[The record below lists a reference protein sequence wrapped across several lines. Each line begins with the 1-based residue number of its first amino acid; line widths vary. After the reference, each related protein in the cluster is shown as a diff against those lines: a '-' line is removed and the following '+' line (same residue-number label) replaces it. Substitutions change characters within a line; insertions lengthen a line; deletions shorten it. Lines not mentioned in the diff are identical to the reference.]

1 MTNKR
6 PAAFLPPSRTRA
18 RIGLF
23 GGSFDPPHSG
33 HLHVADTAMKR
44 LGLDQVWW
52 FPTPGNPLKEAPSEY
67 AARFEAVEA
76 LTAHHRRFRVSNVEK
91 QLDLRYTIDLVRLL
105 CQHCPHAKLTWI
117 MGGDSL
123 MTFHFWKDWRALANE
138 VPIAVV
144 ARPGF
149 ELAARVSPFAKLLRQ
164 HRLRD
169 HAARAL
175 PGHSTPA
182 WVYLPAPLNPISST
196 ALRRTKA

>member
-1 MTNKR
+1 MAMTR
-6 PAAFLPPSRTRA
+6 PAAHLPPRQTRA

-33 HLHVADTAMKR
+33 HTHVAATAMKR

-52 FPTPGNPLKEAPSEY
+52 FPTPGNPLKEAPSDY
-67 AARFEAVEA
+67 YLRFEAVVA
-76 LTAHHRRFRVSNVEK
+76 LTSGNRRFRMSDVEK
-91 QLDLRYTIDLVRLL
+91 QLSLRYTYDLVTLL
-105 CQHCPHAKLTWI
+105 RRHCPHAQLVWI

-123 MTFHFWKDWRALANE
+123 MTFHYWKNWRALAQT

-149 ELAARVSPFAKLLRQ
+149 EVAARTSPFARLLKQ
-164 HRLRD
+164 HRLPDR
-169 HAARAL
+169 AARTL
-175 PGHSTPA
+175 PQQKSPA

-196 ALRRTKA
+196 ALRATS

>member
-1 MTNKR
+1 MTFQR
-6 PAAFLPPSRTRA
+6 PAASLPPSRTRA

-52 FPTPGNPLKEAPSEY
+52 FPTPGNPLKEAPSDY
-67 AARFEAVEA
+67 AARFEAVRD
-76 LTAHHRRFRVSNVEK
+76 LTRHHRRFRVSNVEK
-91 QLDLRYTIDLVRLL
+91 QLNLRYTIDLVRLL
-105 CQHCPHAKLTWI
+105 KQRCREAQLVWV

-123 MTFHFWKDWRALANE
+123 MTFHYWKDWRALTE
-138 VPIAVV
+138 LVPIAVI

-149 ELAARVSPFAKLLRQ
+149 ELAARVSPFAK
-164 HRLRD
+164 RLKQYQLPD
-169 HAARAL
+169 DAAQGLSKKAA
-175 PGHSTPA
+175 PA

-196 ALRRTKA
+196 AIRRGAV